1 MMSNKETV
9 FFNNAPKILGT
20 GAVVGK
26 RESEGPLAEYF
37 DELIPDGRYGER
49 TWEQAESKFHHA
61 AFGYALEM
69 SQLKSADIGCV
80 LSGDLLNQCV
90 ASSFA
95 WRDANLPFI
104 GLYGACS
111 TFAEGLA
118 LGSVLVNS
126 GAFDTAA
133 VSVSSHF
140 CTAERQYRNPLAYG
154 GQRPPTAQRTV
165 TGAGCA
171 IIGKN
176 GNGKPFAK
184 CATFGS
190 VVDSGISDAN
200 NMGAAMAPAAYE
212 TLKKHFEN
220 TNTKPQDFDLI
231 ATGDLGEVGRKIL
244 IDLLSRDGINLD
256 ERYID
261 CGCEMFDIHRQDMH
275 AGASGCACLATVFSG
290 YIMEGLI
297 NGRWKR
303 VLIAG
308 TGSLQSPLTVQQKE
322 TIPGICHAVE
332 IGV

>member
-1 MMSNKETV
+1 MKTNATV

-20 GAVVGK
+20 GSIVG
-26 RESEGPLAEYF
+26 RHESDGPLAEYF
-37 DELIPDGRYGER
+37 DERITDGKYGEK
-49 TWEQAESKFHHA
+49 TWEQAESKFHKT
-61 AFGYALEM
+61 AFQYALDRAILTA
-69 SQLKSADIGCV
+69 SDIDCI

-95 WRDANLPFI
+95 WRDAALPFI

-118 LGSVLVNS
+118 LAAMLTDS
-126 GAFDTAA
+126 GAFSRVA
-133 VSVSSHF
+133 VSASSHF

-171 IIGKN
+171 IVGKN
-176 GNGKPFAK
+176 DGDAPHIFS
-184 CATFGS
+184 ATIGT

-212 TLKKHFEN
+212 TLKHHFEN
-220 TNTKPQDFDLI
+220 TDSSPADYDLI
-231 ATGDLGEVGRKIL
+231 ATGDLGEIGRKLL
-244 IDLLSRDGINLD
+244 IELFSRDGITLG
-256 ERYID
+256 ESYID
-261 CGCEMFDIHRQDMH
+261 CGCEMFDIKRQDMH
-275 AGASGCACLATVFSG
+275 SGASGCGCIATVFSG
-290 YIMEGLI
+290 YIMSGLRS
-297 NGRWKR
+297 GRWKR
-303 VLIAG
+303 ILIAG

-332 IGV
+332 IRG